1 MTSKRTPL
9 TWVSKQPASKAL
21 SQRLKSDHPEQMTH
35 KGFTR
40 TPGPVSNSLPPSTW
54 IYPLPTPVPQSEPS
68 KTFLLTMHHPLLP
81 CTPQLR
87 DGHPTLLEVK
97 ARQLGARKSA
107 LSVPPGHK
115 SCGLCLLLPPR
126 PACCQWEPR
135 WEAFCSSCFS
145 HFCSHLTGT
154 PHLLP
159 LQAPIPP
166 SNHSDSYPPTPRMDP
181 IPCLLLKTF
190 QGLCCQ

>member
-1 MTSKRTPL
+1 MKSKRTPL
-9 TWVSKQPASKAL
+9 TWVSKQPASKAIEPEVKKWPPRADD
-21 SQRLKSDHPEQMTH
+21 SQGVYKNPRP
-35 KGFTR
+35 GFQL
-40 TPGPVSNSLPPSTW
+40 PAALHLNIPPPHSGVSEWT
-54 IYPLPTPVPQSEPS
+54 SEIL
-68 KTFLLTMHHPLLP
+68 LLTMHHPLLP
-81 CTPQLR
+81 CTPQLS
-87 DGHPTLLEVK
+87 DGHPTLLEVQ

-135 WEAFCSSCFS
+135 REAFCSSCFS

-166 SNHSDSYPPTPRMDP
+166 SNHGDSYPPTPRMDP
-181 IPCLLLKTF
+181 IPCFLLKTF